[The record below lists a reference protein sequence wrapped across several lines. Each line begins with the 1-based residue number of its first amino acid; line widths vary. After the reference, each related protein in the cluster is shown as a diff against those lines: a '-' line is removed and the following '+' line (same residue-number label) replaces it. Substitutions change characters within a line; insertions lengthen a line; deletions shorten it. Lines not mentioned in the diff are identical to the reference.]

1 MKIPALFTLS
11 LLLGLFFANDIN
23 AQERTTD
30 RVWVSPN
37 AAVSQTIGLTVVEL
51 TYGRP
56 GVRDREIFGGLVPF
70 NEVWRTGANESTAI
84 TFSGDVLFEG
94 ELVEEGTY
102 SLYTIP
108 GEDSWAI
115 IINNKLSWGT
125 EYDESEDVLRVDV
138 DAEES
143 HFLEQMMIY
152 FENISEESGDL
163 IIHWAD
169 TRVSIQIEPV
179 EDLDE

>member
-1 MKIPALFTLS
+1 MKVSAI
-11 LLLGLFFANDIN
+11 LFFALILGLYFTIDIN

-37 AAVSQTIGLTVVEL
+37 AAVSQTIGLTEVSV

-70 NEVWRTGANESTAI
+70 DEVWRTGANESTAI
-84 TFSGDVLFEG
+84 TFSGDVRVEG

-108 GEDSWAI
+108 GEDSWTI
-115 IINNKLSWGT
+115 VINNKLSWGT

-138 DAEES
+138 DAQES
-143 HFLEQMMIY
+143 HFMEQMMIY
-152 FENISEESGDL
+152 FENISEDSGDL
-163 IIHWAD
+163 VIHWAD
-169 TRVSIQIEPV
+169 TKVSVQIEPV
-179 EDLDE
+179 NDR

>member
-1 MKIPALFTLS
+1 MKISAIISLAVFTALFFTLE
-11 LLLGLFFANDIN
+11 IN

-30 RVWVSPN
+30 RVMASPN
-37 AAVSQTIGLTVVEL
+37 ASVSQTIGLTEVSI

-56 GVRDREIFGGLVPF
+56 GVRDREIFGGLVPL

-84 TFSGDVLFEG
+84 TFSGDVRIEG

-108 GEDSWAI
+108 DEDNWTI
-115 IINNKLSWGT
+115 IINDKLSWGT
-125 EYDESEDVLRVDV
+125 EYDENEDVLRVEV
-138 DAEES
+138 EAEES

-152 FENISEESGDL
+152 FENITEDSGDL

-169 TRVSIQIEPV
+169 TKVAVHIEPV
-179 EDLDE
+179 ED

>member
-1 MKIPALFTLS
+1 MKISAIISLAFFTALFFTLE
-11 LLLGLFFANDIN
+11 IN

-30 RVWVSPN
+30 RVMASPN
-37 AAVSQTIGLTVVEL
+37 ASVSQTIGLTEVSI

-56 GVRDREIFGGLVPF
+56 GVRDRDIFGGLVPF

-84 TFSGDVLFEG
+84 TFSGDVRVEG
-94 ELVEEGTY
+94 ERVEEGTY

-108 GEDSWAI
+108 GEDTWTI
-115 IINNKLSWGT
+115 IINDKLSWGT
-125 EYDESEDVLRVDV
+125 EYDENEDVLRVEV
-138 DAEES
+138 EAEES

-152 FENISEESGDL
+152 FENITEDSGDL

-169 TRVSIQIEPV
+169 TKVAVQIEPV
-179 EDLDE
+179 ED

>member
-1 MKIPALFTLS
+1 MKIYLI
-11 LLLGLFFANDIN
+11 LLLGFFTALITVVNSN

-30 RVWVSPN
+30 RVMVSPN
-37 AAVSQTIGLTVVEL
+37 ASVSQTIGLTQVSV

-56 GVRDREIFGGLVPF
+56 SVNDREIFGGLVPF

-84 TFSGDVLFEG
+84 TFSDDVRIEG

-108 GEDSWAI
+108 GDDSWTI
-115 IINNKLSWGT
+115 IINDKLSWGT
-125 EYDESEDVLRVDV
+125 EYDENEDVLRIEV

-152 FENISEESGDL
+152 FDNISEDSGDL

-169 TRVSIQIEPV
+169 TKVAVQIEPV
-179 EDLDE
+179 ND